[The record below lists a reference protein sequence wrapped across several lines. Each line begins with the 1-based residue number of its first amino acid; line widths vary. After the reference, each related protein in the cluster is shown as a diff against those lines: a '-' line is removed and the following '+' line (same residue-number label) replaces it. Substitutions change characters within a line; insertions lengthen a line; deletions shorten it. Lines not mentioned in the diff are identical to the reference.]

1 LKARDIRHGE
11 EWRDGLPKENNP
23 NQPIKVTDKRIFD
36 SDGEIK
42 EEFRTSVTPVEATAQ
57 APKPAETPRS
67 EPPAED
73 KKKKNLRD
81 RAANPGT
88 LFTNFVETLVV
99 NAYMSLGM
107 LRGPGAPPTVD
118 AAAARQMIDILTML
132 AEKTQGNLTED
143 ESDFLDAHLGEL
155 KLHFVRATKSV

>member
-1 LKARDIRHGE
+1 
-11 EWRDGLPKENNP
+11 LPKEKNP
-23 NQPIKVTDKRIFD
+23 NEPIKVTDKRIFD
-36 SDGEIK
+36 ADGEIK
-42 EEFRTSVTPVEATAQ
+42 EEFRASVTPVEASAQ
-57 APKPAETPRS
+57 AEKPAEA
-67 EPPAED
+67 PPAEAPREAD

-107 LRGPGAPPTVD
+107 LRGPGGPPAID
-118 AAAARQMIDILTML
+118 AAAARQMIDILAML
-132 AEKTQGNLTED
+132 GEKTAGNLTED
-143 ESDFLDAHLGEL
+143 EADFLDAHLSEL